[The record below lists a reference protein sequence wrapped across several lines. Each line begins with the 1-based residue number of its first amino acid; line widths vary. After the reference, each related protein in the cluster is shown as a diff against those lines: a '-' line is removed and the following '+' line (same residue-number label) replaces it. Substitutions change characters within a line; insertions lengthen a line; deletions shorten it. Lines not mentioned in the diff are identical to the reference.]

1 MDRQR
6 LDPLALLRQIEQDAI
21 AAAPA
26 LPQEIEAAVLWSG
39 VGFKIGD
46 RYLASRLDHV
56 LEVLPA
62 PALTPAPGVKSWVRG
77 VANVRGDLITVVDL
91 AGFLGHPTVFLSDR
105 ARLLVMNVPELRAG
119 LLVSE
124 VLGLR
129 HFDEEVERR
138 EVGSLE
144 DSAIQPYLDG
154 AFVRDD
160 VLWGVFDM
168 KSLAASPAFK
178 HVAA

>member
-1 MDRQR
+1 MNRRR
-6 LDPLALLRQIEQDAI
+6 LAPLALLRQIEQDAM

-46 RYLASRLDHV
+46 RYLASQLDHV
-56 LEVLPA
+56 REVLPT
-62 PALTPAPGVKSWVRG
+62 PVVTPAPGVKSWVRG
-77 VANVRGDLITVVDL
+77 VANVRGDLITIVDL
-91 AGFLGHPTVFLSDR
+91 AGFLGHPPVFLGDR
-105 ARLLVMNVPELRAG
+105 VRLLVMNAPELRAG

-144 DSAIQPYLDG
+144 DSAIRPYLGG

-160 VLWGVFDM
+160 VLWGIFDM
-168 KSLAASPAFK
+168 KALAASPTFK